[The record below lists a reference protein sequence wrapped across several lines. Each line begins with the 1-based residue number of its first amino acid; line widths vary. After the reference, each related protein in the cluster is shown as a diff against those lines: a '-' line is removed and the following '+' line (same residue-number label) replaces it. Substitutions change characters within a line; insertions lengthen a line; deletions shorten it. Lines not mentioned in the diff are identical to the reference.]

1 MPNTRF
7 FSLRLPFGMY
17 VHYAS
22 GRKIGESRSA
32 YSKGLVH
39 YNRRKKLVVK
49 TVRSFFGEPNH
60 YDKQG
65 NCIGYSR
72 CCGLSKI
79 VHFDR
84 NGNKIGY
91 THHFLC
97 LLYFHCMLEQSNMW
111 LLPKRHRDTKEK
123 NYGYRL

>member
-1 MPNTRF
+1 MLNTKF

-17 VHYAS
+17 VHYAK
-22 GRKIGESRSA
+22 GRKIGESRPA
-32 YSKGLVH
+32 YDKGLVH

-60 YDKQG
+60 YDQQG

-72 CCGLSKI
+72 GRGLSKI

-91 THHFLC
+91 TRRVLC
-97 LLYFHCMLEQSNMW
+97 VFYFHYILEQSSMW
-111 LLPKRHRDTKEK
+111 LLTKRHRDTKEK
-123 NYGYRL
+123 KYGYRL